1 MICRWDLKKNQFCHL
16 IFRYFFLNIKMWP
29 GTGRYKTSITK
40 YKKKEFPTK
49 FELYEK
55 NMEHFGFLKLKI
67 KIFIYNS
74 WKLVHHVLVFLV
86 CNSFFFFNRFFF
98 FFLVVVNIN
107 ILPCKQAK
115 QRNKVDLMSM
125 NFLFFHW
132 QSHFYIKILFLNQN
146 QSMDYKFFFSFI
158 F

>member
-1 MICRWDLKKNQFCHL
+1 MRNRFCQQFL
-16 IFRYFFLNIKMWP
+16 FWEWEQEQEGVKLYINTRKI
-29 GTGRYKTSITK
+29 
-40 YKKKEFPTK
+40 PTK

-55 NMEHFGFLKLKI
+55 KYGTLWVFKI
-67 KIFIYNS
+67 KIKFLYIILK
-74 WKLVHHVLVFLV
+74 KLVHHVLVFLV
-86 CNSFFFFNRFFF
+86 CNSFFFLIGFF

-132 QSHFYIKILFLNQN
+132 QSHFYIKVFILKPKPIHGL
-146 QSMDYKFFFSFI
+146 
-158 F
+158 